1 MLKEKDAFVVA
12 MRQVEAV
19 YVVNDDEI
27 SGFHYRLIHNFADQ
41 FGLNLEVKTVDISDY
56 WKDETGDV
64 EKVQTDPT
72 YAYNPVLFDEVDIYC
87 DSLTVVP
94 WRKKLVQFI
103 EVYPSREFVVN
114 SKGLKIQTLEDLKGK
129 KIAITMAGSYR
140 DTMRKLKKNLV
151 KTLFASKLVPYQKY
165 FLL

>member
-1 MLKEKDAFVVA
+1 MDVFNTTQDKAPTINTTEEQVNTGTLIDHLNLNEQELNYINMLKEKDAFVVA

-103 EVYPSREFVVN
+103 EVYPKSRIVVN
-114 SKGLKIQTLEDLKGK
+114 SKGLKIQTLE
-129 KIAITMAGSYR
+129 I
-140 DTMRKLKKNLV
+140 
-151 KTLFASKLVPYQKY
+151 
-165 FLL
+165 